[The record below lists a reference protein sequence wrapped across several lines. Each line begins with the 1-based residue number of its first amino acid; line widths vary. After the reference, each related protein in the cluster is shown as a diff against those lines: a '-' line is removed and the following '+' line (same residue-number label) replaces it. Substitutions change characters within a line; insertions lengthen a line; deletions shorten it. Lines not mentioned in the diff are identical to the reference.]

1 MDIIPEGKN
10 FRLVQE
16 HELPEIMTVLEQYM
30 PEALKV
36 CIQVG
41 SPCDKA

>member
-1 MDIIPEGKN
+1 MDIIPEGRN

-16 HELPEIMTVLEQYM
+16 HELPEIITVLEQYM

-41 SPCDKA
+41 A